1 MCHPWGSSTNKEEGV
16 RVPGHG
22 GPRSTLLAS
31 QQVGLHGI
39 MRAQVEMKLSGVRHK
54 AHRHSNSS
62 SQSTG
67 ILIPVSWAPV
77 STGVWRRLDDTW
89 THGGCTTGEEADL
102 RGPNHLQRG
111 IRMPLSSKV
120 IHSPNSLEKMTRN
133 KGQTMP
139 RTWDMP
145 HMKHF
150 WRTVCLETGIE
161 ESI

>member
-39 MRAQVEMKLSGVRHK
+39 MRAQVEMKLSGVRHN

-77 STGVWRRLDDTW
+77 STGVWRQWMTPEHTVDALQGRKT
-89 THGGCTTGEEADL
+89 DL

-111 IRMPLSSKV
+111 VRMPVSSKV